1 MLNYNQSNDQVICD
15 TWGIKKDAGYW
26 NVDLKFDF
34 QKNSVLEHNRWYT
47 TVVKGT
53 IESFSSLTRVYNVY
67 FGSVPKFRKKFKGIN
82 IESQSYSSSDE
93 YLEVVLKSIAEYP
106 VDIEYINLKLDFFVY
121 VRTKESFPNVTKIWI
136 RKFDQSTNLGDLTI
150 YLNLE
155 DQDPY
160 ACFNME
166 HTLFY
171 PFSYQNYD
179 DNTEL
184 YNLNRPLLEEALR
197 NWEQKFN
204 SEIEA
209 EGLPGIYKYGYLPQD
224 QW

>member
-1 MLNYNQSNDQVICD
+1 M
-15 TWGIKKDAGYW
+15 
-26 NVDLKFDF
+26 
-34 QKNSVLEHNRWYT
+34 
-47 TVVKGT
+47 
-53 IESFSSLTRVYNVY
+53 
-67 FGSVPKFRKKFKGIN
+67 
-82 IESQSYSSSDE
+82 
-93 YLEVVLKSIAEYP
+93 
-106 VDIEYINLKLDFFVY
+106 DFFVY

-155 DQDPY
+155 DQDSY

-224 QW
+224 